1 MNIWLLA
8 IGVLGVVGAGVW
20 WVVLL
25 RDCAPG
31 TRVPFLTRGDL
42 PQQSILL
49 WLLVVMLSESVVV
62 NSFDGQRSG
71 VSIIG
76 GVVVAFVLS
85 EIGRWWHN
93 RAVPRVPSEPPADWF
108 PDADR
113 PDRPDRPDAPNS

>member
-1 MNIWLLA
+1 MNIWLLGV
-8 IGVLGVVGAGVW
+8 GVLGVVGAGVW
-20 WVVLL
+20 WVVVL

-31 TRVPFLTRGDL
+31 TRVPFLTRGEI

-62 NSFDGQRSG
+62 NSFDGQRNG

-85 EIGRWWHN
+85 ELGRWWHN
-93 RAVPRVPSEPPADWF
+93 RTVPHVPSEPPADRF

-113 PDRPDRPDAPNS
+113 PDAPKG